1 MSVAPEELWFFVMAS
16 SYVGS
21 LSQFLVQLSTWKTPS
36 SREVGTAGQDEAT
49 AGGLLSSDGIVRFI
63 FQGVYYHSRKRIRSN
78 RRD

>member
-36 SREVGTAGQDEAT
+36 SRREDGSAGQDEAT
-49 AGGLLSSDGIVRFI
+49 AGGLFLVVGIGFI
-63 FQGVYYHSRKRIRSN
+63 F
-78 RRD
+78 

>member
-36 SREVGTAGQDEAT
+36 SREVGSAGQDEAT
-49 AGGLLSSDGIVRFI
+49 AGGLFLVVGVGFI
-63 FQGVYYHSRKRIRSN
+63 F
-78 RRD
+78 